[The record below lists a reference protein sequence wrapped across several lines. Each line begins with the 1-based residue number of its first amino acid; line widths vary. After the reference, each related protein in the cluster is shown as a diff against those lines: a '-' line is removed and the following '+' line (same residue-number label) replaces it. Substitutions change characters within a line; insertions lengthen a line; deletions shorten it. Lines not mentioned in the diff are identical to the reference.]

1 MFHRVYNTIFSW
13 NVKINGQG
21 DFLASPKTIQTLN
34 SLGLPITPPIVMSW
48 RRTEFNIFRDFD
60 TLAQAEKWLEI
71 SKSNKDFIDGSI
83 KSVSKKIVGSYSV
96 QYNSLSDEDK
106 IDAWQHCPVVNR
118 PPL

>member
-1 MFHRVYNTIFSW
+1 
-13 NVKINGQG
+13 
-21 DFLASPKTIQTLN
+21 
-34 SLGLPITPPIVMSW
+34 MSW

>member
-34 SLGLPITPPIVMSW
+34 SLGLPITPPIVVSW

-106 IDAWQHCPVVNR
+106 IHAWQHCPVVTR